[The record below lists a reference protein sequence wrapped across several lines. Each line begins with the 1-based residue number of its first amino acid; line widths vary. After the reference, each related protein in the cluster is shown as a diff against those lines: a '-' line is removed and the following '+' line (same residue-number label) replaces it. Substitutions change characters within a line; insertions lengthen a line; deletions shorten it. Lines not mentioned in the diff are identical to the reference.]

1 MLSIPRS
8 SSPVALAAVLTVS
21 LLGCPFFTGIRSV
34 SPEAQS
40 VVTTFS
46 FDVVVEIDPDRV
58 DGGTLAIKINDG
70 PTIALSGGPT
80 VFTTTVNPG
89 PPLLDQNTLEVT
101 GTLVGSGRPVR
112 RLSSFE
118 YLPPKARARQIAD
131 PADLVTGPLA
141 HGRLGDWLLENE
153 NARFVV
159 QDAPQR
165 DLYSIGQ
172 FGGNLIDAERVV
184 SGVPQ
189 GQDNFFEI
197 QPAVNIESIL
207 HHDTIEI
214 VNDGQD
220 GTPAVVRACGPDD
233 LLDFVNASGQVASLG
248 VTLPPGTDDTD
259 QNVEGCTTYTLAPGV
274 KHLEIETS
282 LTNLEPTGGAT
293 YSNHVGD
300 YLNGMG
306 EVEIWSSSDP
316 SFSATAQ
323 GVGELLF
330 TAGYRAISFFGFR
343 SATGVDYSYVPLT
356 IPGAPFPVS
365 TNFTTSGVSVSLQN
379 TSIPLVLAGFELP
392 NLVLAPGQTKSFKRR
407 FAVGD
412 GSPGNAVA
420 LEAEAKMRDVGTL
433 EGCVTVGGVAVPGAR
448 VAVGPI
454 ASGKLSDLR
463 SLFVTDTAGCYQ
475 GEIPIGSYGVVAGIQ
490 GAPYQGGG
498 SSPAVNPV
506 TITTGGTA
514 TQDIALPATG
524 RVRVDIVDEAGNP
537 VPGRVTIAGFDPS
550 PELELPFAVSFVSS
564 VAGLFRDI
572 TKDRIPFGIVWM
584 EYADAS
590 GAAEFDLEPGSY
602 RLYVS
607 RGAEYSLFD
616 TPITVPAGAYG
627 VVTLAVPAQ
636 IHRVIDT
643 PGFISSDYHVHMI
656 ASPDSHV
663 NVRDR
668 ILSFAGEGVENLIAT
683 DHDAITVLA
692 PEITALGLDAFLH
705 STPGEEITTFDY
717 GHYNAYPQAPDP
729 AKPSFGATDFGGAA
743 LPGQDFPSLGSFA
756 LSPAEIHD
764 EAVNKLATGGGV
776 QNAGLETAVHV
787 NHITSHFEPLKI
799 NTALTPPQSLSG
811 PEALNFRLD
820 PGVANFFHAFDGL
833 ELWNGAG
840 NGDQTEFLD
849 RRIGI
854 WMNLLNQGIQV
865 TAISDTDTH
874 TFFNLETAGARTWT
888 PTSTGSDAPAAILDN
903 DIGLAVKAGKAIGG
917 QGLYVQ
923 ARLVDTETSAQAD
936 LTWAGSTLVS
946 APDGTVDLEID
957 IQAPTWAEYDT
968 IEIYVNAST
977 SVAATNGGVPVLFT
991 SVPSQTLTR
1000 SGTDTPTTFVVNPV
1014 PAAGSQRLET
1024 HKTLPLALPSDAW
1037 VVVLAKG
1044 TLGASPSMF
1053 PIHPRDLTSA
1063 ENPDLAS
1070 LATNTAA
1077 ESGVRA
1083 LGFTNALYV
1092 DVDGGGFDPPGVS
1105 CIDCP

>member
-1 MLSIPRS
+1 MAL
-8 SSPVALAAVLTVS
+8 VALLTVG
-21 LLGCPFFTGIRSV
+21 LLGCPPLNGIKSV
-34 SPEAQS
+34 SPASQS

-46 FDVVVEIDPDRV
+46 FDVVVEIDPARV
-58 DGGTLAIKINDG
+58 DGGTLVIEINGG
-70 PTIALSGGPT
+70 PPIPLSGGPT

-89 PPLLDQNTLEVT
+89 PPLLDQNVLKVT
-101 GTLVGSGRPVR
+101 ANTVGSGTAAWRI
-112 RLSSFE
+112 SSFA

-141 HGRLGDWLLENE
+141 HGRLGDWLLENG

-184 SGVPQ
+184 AGVPQ
-189 GQDNFFEI
+189 GRDNFFEI

-207 HHDTIEI
+207 HHETIEI

-233 LLDFVNASGQVASLG
+233 LLDFVNASSEVAGLG
-248 VTLPPGTDDTD
+248 VSIPPGTDDTD
-259 QNVEGCTTYTLAPGV
+259 QNIEGCTTYSLAPEV
-274 KHLEIETS
+274 DYLEMETS
-282 LTNLEPTGGAT
+282 LTNLEPSGGTT
-293 YSNHVGD
+293 YSNFAGD
-300 YLNGMG
+300 YMNGMG
-306 EVEIWSSSDP
+306 ELELWTSSDP
-316 SFSATAQ
+316 GFSVTSH

-343 SATGVDYSYVPLT
+343 SATGVDYAYVPLT

-392 NLVLAPGQTKSFKRR
+392 NLVLAPGQTKSFARR
-407 FAVGD
+407 FSVGA
-412 GSPGNAVA
+412 GSPGHAVA
-420 LEAEAKMRDVGTL
+420 LEAEAKARDVGTL
-433 EGCVTVGGVAVPGAR
+433 AGCVTVGGVAAPGAR

-454 ASGKLSDLR
+454 ASGALSDLR
-463 SLFVTDTAGCYQ
+463 SLFVTDAAGCYQ
-475 GEIPIGSYGVVAGIQ
+475 GEIPIGNYGVVASLQ
-490 GAPYQGGG
+490 GVPYQGGG
-498 SSPAVNPV
+498 SSPAVNLV
-506 TITTGGTA
+506 TITTGGST

-524 RVRVDIVDEAGNP
+524 RVRVEVADENNDP
-537 VPGRVTIAGFDPS
+537 VPARVTIVGFDPS
-550 PELELPFAVSFVSS
+550 PEPQLPFSLAFVNT
-564 VAGLFRDI
+564 VAGLFRDT
-572 TKDRIPFGIVWM
+572 TKDGIPYGIVWI
-584 EYADAS
+584 EYANA
-590 GAAEFDLEPGSY
+590 GGVAEFDLEPGSY

-607 RGAEYSLFD
+607 RGVEYSLSS
-616 TPITVPAGAYG
+616 TPISVPSGPYGA
-627 VVTLAVPAQ
+627 VTLTVPAQ
-636 IHRVIDT
+636 IHRVLDT
-643 PGFISSDYHVHMI
+643 TGFVSGDYHVHML
-656 ASPDSHV
+656 ASPDSRV
-663 NVRDR
+663 SDRDR
-668 ILSFAGEGVENLIAT
+668 ILSFAGEGVDNLIAT
-683 DHDAITVLA
+683 DHDAIIVLA
-692 PEITALGLDAFLH
+692 TEIDALGLGSFLH

-717 GHYNAYPQAPDP
+717 GHYNAYPQAQDP

-743 LPGQDFPSLGSFA
+743 PPGQDFPSLGSYS

-764 EAVNKLATGGGV
+764 EAVNKLATAGGA
-776 QNAGLETAVHV
+776 QNAGLETVVQV
-787 NHITSHFEPLKI
+787 NHIDSHFRPLKI

-820 PGVANFFHAFDGL
+820 PGISNFFHAFDGL

-840 NGDQTEFLD
+840 KGDQTEFLG
-849 RRIGI
+849 RRIGV

-936 LTWAGSTLVS
+936 LSWAGSTLVS

-957 IQAPTWAEYDT
+957 VQAPTWAEYDT

-977 SVAATNGGVPVLFT
+977 SVAETNGGVPVLFT
-991 SVPSQTLTR
+991 SIPTQTLTR
-1000 SGTDTPTTFVVNPV
+1000 SGTDTPSTFVVNTV

-1024 HKTLPLALPSDAW
+1024 QKIVPLTLPGDAW
-1037 VVVLAKG
+1037 VVVIAKG
-1044 TLGASPSMF
+1044 TLGTSPPMF
-1053 PIHPRDLTSA
+1053 PVHPRDLKSA

-1070 LATNTAA
+1070 LVTNTAA

-1083 LGFTNALYV
+1083 LGMTNALYV